1 MPVNQA
7 SSRSSSCSQSSS
19 MKIILPAVCYVCGA
33 HEAEK
38 HFGGISCRACAAFFR
53 RCCRSPKIVKKCSC
67 GERKMN
73 SHPCRSC
80 RMKRC
85 LEVGMDPENVDMKL
99 YERMEDSISQMI
111 INKTG
116 SLLTVSFHK
125 FSFNKYSIELN
136 SDPHNIK
143 RNLYFVIRNHELAN
157 FLANRDKISGGKILA
172 MNLFELSSMTKSDT
186 RLIWR
191 MITNVFPSI
200 ENLKVSDQNALLRNF
215 HLKLWLIT
223 TITFCMERVK
233 SPIRMK
239 TEEREKM
246 IVVLYERG
254 FKKGNELSRNKI
266 LKVFGPFWW
275 WFIDE
280 FVPPIL
286 RLNLEEE
293 EVMALIWMLFF
304 DHGYTNISSECDI
317 TCRNI
322 KKVIL
327 LQLKNFQNERDFS
340 EERFFKTLE
349 VLEMFERLEKKFV
362 EEMLFC
368 EMQGVILHDDFKAIL
383 MENKF

>member
-1 MPVNQA
+1 MLVNQG
-7 SSRSSSCSQSSS
+7 SSRSSSCFQSSS
-19 MKIILPAVCYVCGA
+19 KKILLPAVCYVCGA

-38 HFGGISCRACAAFFR
+38 HFSGISCRACAAFFR

-99 YERMEDSISQMI
+99 YERMEESISQMI

-116 SLLTVSFHK
+116 SLLTTRIISKETSTLSFAFTNWQK
-125 FSFNKYSIELN
+125 
-136 SDPHNIK
+136 
-143 RNLYFVIRNHELAN
+143 

-200 ENLKVSDQNALLRNF
+200 ENLKVPDINALLRNF

-233 SPIRMK
+233 SQIRMK
-239 TEEREKM
+239 VEEREKM

-254 FKKGNELSRNKI
+254 FKKGNDLSKNEI

-275 WFIDE
+275 WFVDE

-304 DHGYTNISSECDI
+304 DHGYTNISSECDE

-327 LQLKNFQNERDFS
+327 MQLKNYQNERDFC

-368 EMQGVILHDDFKAIL
+368 EMQGVILHDDYKAIL